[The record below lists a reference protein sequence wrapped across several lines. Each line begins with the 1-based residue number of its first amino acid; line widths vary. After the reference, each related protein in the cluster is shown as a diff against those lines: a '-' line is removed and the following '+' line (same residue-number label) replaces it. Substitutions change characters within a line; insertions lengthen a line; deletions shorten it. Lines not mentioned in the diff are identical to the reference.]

1 MERLQ
6 KVMSQAGVSSRRAA
20 EKIILE
26 GRVSVNG
33 RVVKELGSK
42 IDPEKDEL
50 LVDGKVIKT
59 MTDHVYFILNKPK
72 GVISTAKDERGRKTV
87 IDLLA
92 KVPERIYPVGRLD
105 NNTEGLLLL
114 TNDGELMNS
123 LLHPKYK
130 IYKTYIAK
138 VEGNPSEDKLD
149 QLRAGIELE
158 DGMTA
163 PAEVYIAGTEPMK
176 NITTLEIII
185 HEGRNRQVR
194 RMCEAIG
201 CSIKSLKRIE
211 FAGLTLSG
219 VHRGQYR
226 ALTAREVDRLKS
238 IQ

>member
-1 MERLQ
+1 LERLQ

-20 EKIILE
+20 EKIIIE

-33 RVVKELGSK
+33 RVVKELGTK

-50 LVDGKVIKT
+50 LVDGKIIKT

-92 KVPERIYPVGRLD
+92 KVPERIFPVGRLD

-114 TNDGELMNS
+114 TNDGELMNA

-163 PAEVYIAGTEPMK
+163 PAEVYIA
-176 NITTLEIII
+176 
-185 HEGRNRQVR
+185 
-194 RMCEAIG
+194 
-201 CSIKSLKRIE
+201 
-211 FAGLTLSG
+211 
-219 VHRGQYR
+219 
-226 ALTAREVDRLKS
+226 
-238 IQ
+238 